1 MKFIKVFEDF
11 MPILEM
17 KLTSSSLINQIIE
30 PSFIKDGILNLEKSF
45 QEMET
50 YLNGLS
56 EEKLDQEIDSYNM
69 NNLFDDL
76 IKMSKATGTTK
87 IEKII
92 KSKQWLLE
100 VRKELEKETKCRKL
114 VLSDKSYK
122 NLTNYKAPKD
132 IRIDVLKSLPN
143 RKDIIQ
149 LNPNRVIKYIK
160 TNNLLSVQTFWDNKT
175 DYVDSYFFC
184 IDLNT
189 GLSFYNNY
197 DDSRI
202 NIDRTIDKTKLLK
215 FEDMMEKYYS
225 EFITCVTYIELTD
238 VTLDICLSNSSRGD
252 IMKGNDLKNQL
263 NYNVIQVNS
272 NWNISKIHI
281 GDKFGVSGHWRLT
294 PVGPAGNKQYK
305 FILINP
311 YEKTGIINRKAGKNL
326 NK

>member
-1 MKFIKVFEDF
+1 
-11 MPILEM
+11 M

-30 PSFIKDGILNLEKSF
+30 PSFIKGEILNLEKSF

-76 IKMSKATGTTK
+76 IKMSKATGNTK

-202 NIDRTIDKTKLLK
+202 DIDRTIDKAKLLK